1 MKMTVCA
8 APVNN
13 SVNTRLL
20 RGMVSTSPKLMRWS
34 TDNSLV
40 VLYKPPKTAGV
51 TSLTVVIHFLH
62 EL

>member
-1 MKMTVCA
+1 MSVWA

-20 RGMVSTSPKLMRWS
+20 WGMVSTSPKLMGWS

-40 VLYKPPKTAGV
+40 VFFYKPPKLEGV
-51 TSLTVVIHFLH
+51 TSLTVVTYFLH